1 MMHKVTKMKITFFIL
16 MFVCGSSLATEYGEI
31 ISVSPVLDHVVVVK
45 GNCQYEQQSEGSLLG
60 VAIGSA
66 IGGVVGSRFGQGT
79 GKTIATASG
88 AVAGGIVGNEL
99 TKGQN
104 ESCRSVKTLEP
115 VPGGYLVVYRYNG
128 NIYKT
133 RTKSIPSGDFIE
145 IEMMPV
151 AKLSD

>member
-1 MMHKVTKMKITFFIL
+1 MKTLILVLLFI
-16 MFVCGSSLATEYGEI
+16 CKSSLATEYGEI
-31 ISVSPVLDHVVVVK
+31 ISISPVLDHVVVVK

-60 VAIGSA
+60 VAVGSA

-88 AVAGGIVGNEL
+88 AIAGGIVGNEL
-99 TKGQN
+99 SKGQN

-115 VPGGYLVVYRYNG
+115 IPGGYLVVYRYNG
-128 NIYKT
+128 GVYKT
-133 RTKSIPSGDFIE
+133 RTKSAPPGDFIE